1 MTNIIDFKGMDKT
14 YAERLETANIK
25 TVEDLL
31 KAGATPKD
39 REKLVEMTQASSAQV
54 LEWINHADLARIN
67 GIAVEFAQLLE
78 KTGVNTV
85 LELGTRRSDNL
96 TKALTQLNDKKQLVQ
111 QLPTESQVA
120 DWIEQAKHL
129 PTMVSY

>member
-1 MTNIIDFKGMDKT
+1 MTNIIDLKGMDNS
-14 YAERLETANIK
+14 YAERLEKMNIK
-25 TVEDLL
+25 TLDDLL

-39 REKLVEMTQASSAQV
+39 RELIAENTKASSTLV
-54 LEWINHADLARIN
+54 LEWINHADLSRVN
-67 GIAVEFAQLLE
+67 GIAGEYAGLLE

-85 LELGTRRSDNL
+85 LELGTRRPDNL
-96 TKALTQLNDKKQLVQ
+96 TKAMTSLNEKKQFVQ
-111 QLPTESQVA
+111 QLPTEAQVA

>member
-14 YAERLETANIK
+14 YADRLETANIK
-25 TVEDLL
+25 TVDDLL
-31 KAGATPKD
+31 KAGATPTD
-39 REKLVEMTQASSAQV
+39 RERLVEMTQASSTQV

-85 LELGTRRSDNL
+85 LELGTRRPDNL
-96 TKALTQLNDKKQLVQ
+96 TKAMTHLNEKKQFVQ